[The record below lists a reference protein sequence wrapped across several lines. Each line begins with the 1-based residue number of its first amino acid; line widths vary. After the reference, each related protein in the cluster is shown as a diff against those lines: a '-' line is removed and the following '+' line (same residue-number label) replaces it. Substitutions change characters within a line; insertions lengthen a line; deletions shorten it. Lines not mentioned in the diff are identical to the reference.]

1 MTHGTRIPLL
11 ACAACLAAVLLAP
24 LAGRAEL
31 KVVATTSEYGALAKT
46 IGGARVTVTTIAKP
60 TEDPHF
66 VDARPSQIVAMHRA
80 DVLIEG
86 GAELEI
92 GWLAPLLD
100 GARNPR
106 ILAGAPGR
114 VVASQGIQLLDI
126 PQSAD
131 RSQGDAHIAGN
142 PHFMLD
148 PENARIVAAHLA
160 RTFTALDAAGAQS
173 YRGQPRDLRPPPS
186 TRRSASGRTLLAP
199 FKGRPIVTYHPTWR
213 YFSRRFGLDA
223 NTFLEPKP
231 GIPPSPPHL
240 AQVIAKM
247 QAQNIR
253 VLLLEPYQPRKT
265 AEVGRGAQRR
275 PGGRGL
281 PVPRRHPGD
290 RDLHRSDRHQREAH
304 RAGPGEAALRTR
316 PWNF

>member
-1 MTHGTRIPLL
+1 MSSAMRLPLL
-11 ACAACLAAVLLAP
+11 LVAAALLGGGLPA
-24 LAGRAEL
+24 RAEL
-31 KVVATTSEYGALAKT
+31 KIVATTSEYGALAAE
-46 IGGARVTVTTIAKP
+46 IGGARVSVTTIAKP

-66 VDARPSQIVAMHRA
+66 VDARPSQVVAMHRA

-92 GWLAPLLD
+92 GWLTPLLD
-100 GARNPR
+100 GARNLR

-114 VVASQGIQLLDI
+114 VVASQGVHLLDI

-148 PENARIVAAHLA
+148 PLNARIVATHLA
-160 RTFTALDAAGAQS
+160 RAFTALDAGGAQT
-173 YRGQPRDLRPPPS
+173 YEFNLATWIAALDAKLREW
-186 TRRSASGRTLLAP
+186 TAVLAP

-213 YFSRRFGLDA
+213 YFCSRFGLEA

-247 QAQNIR
+247 KAQDIR

-265 AEVGRGAQRR
+265 AESVAAHNGARVVEVCQF
-275 PGGRGL
+275 PGGI
-281 PVPRRHPGD
+281 PGTATYI
-290 RDLHRSDRHQREAH
+290 DLIDTNVKRIAQAL
-304 RAGPGEAALRTR
+304 AAQ
-316 PWNF
+316 P